1 MPTSDC
7 YKGKLSDRV
16 RLFAEHHYE
25 RDTRHISRDEYTMLL
40 EATDRLAFSLS
51 VASR

>member
-25 RDTRHISRDEYTMLL
+25 RNTRHISRDEYTMLL